1 MKKMR
6 KSEMLEKK
14 QVHHVKGERE
24 LLAKAKTPW
33 VVELKFSFQDEHFLY
48 LVMEFLAGGDF
59 MTLLMRKDIL
69 SEDEGRFYGAEMV
82 LAIEAVHKMN
92 YIHRDLKPDNI
103 LMDNKG
109 HLKLTDFGL
118 CKYAEINPALIQ
130 VEPSATGTFSN
141 NFNHLKAILD
151 KKLGYKRQRRL
162 LAYSAVGTPD
172 YIAPEVVWQ
181 KGYDETVDWWSFGV
195 IMFEML
201 VGYPPFYADQPHD
214 TWKKI
219 LHWRDH
225 FHIPSEASLSREAT
239 DLINK
244 LVCEPE
250 NRLGRNGA
258 EEIKKHPYF
267 KGVDWD
273 NIRRVIPPNVPQI
286 TSEISTENFDKFDE
300 EKLA

>member
-1 MKKMR
+1 
-6 KSEMLEKK
+6 
-14 QVHHVKGERE
+14 
-24 LLAKAKTPW
+24 
-33 VVELKFSFQDEHFLY
+33 
-48 LVMEFLAGGDF
+48 
-59 MTLLMRKDIL
+59 
-69 SEDEGRFYGAEMV
+69 
-82 LAIEAVHKMN
+82 
-92 YIHRDLKPDNI
+92 
-103 LMDNKG
+103 
-109 HLKLTDFGL
+109 
-118 CKYAEINPALIQ
+118 
-130 VEPSATGTFSN
+130 
-141 NFNHLKAILD
+141 
-151 KKLGYKRQRRL
+151 
-162 LAYSAVGTPD
+162 
-172 YIAPEVVWQ
+172 VWQ